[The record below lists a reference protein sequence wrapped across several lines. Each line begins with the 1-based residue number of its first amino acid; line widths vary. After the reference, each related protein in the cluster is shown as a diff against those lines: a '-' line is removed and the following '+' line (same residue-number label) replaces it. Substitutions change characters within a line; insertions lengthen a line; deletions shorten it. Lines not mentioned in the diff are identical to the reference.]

1 MTPKVE
7 KPYLVQVLID
17 PYPDSSRDLVALD
30 SKGRI
35 WARLSRPGATTD
47 AWVSQ
52 WIEIE
57 GPML

>member
-1 MTPKVE
+1 MTPKTG

-17 PYPDSSRDLVALD
+17 PNPDSFRDLVALD

-35 WARLSRPGATTD
+35 WARLSKPGGTPGE
-47 AWVSQ
+47 WVSQ